1 MDASKFPDEVALMLL
16 GSRCS
21 GEPDGLT
28 LYDPNSGFS
37 DDAHGTTCDDREL
50 EANRPEQSSLI
61 DRDSSN
67 ACQVVTHKPLK
78 DRSKLYEYH
87 KSSRKGGCK
96 IEPGQSLPCGLGLE
110 YNSKIW
116 LRLSDKDVQRWTRA
130 TEALRQEPDKYKPG
144 QSLKLHGNQLQKRSE
159 NFQDRPFSV
168 KEVQEV
174 LLSSM
179 NHDPLFWLM
188 LIALPIV
195 YGSFHLTAW
204 NFDFPS
210 RVEQI
215 MWRVAC
221 IIIAGAILGS
231 CSMAL
236 VIIVIIS
243 IAFKAVDA
251 VIVRIFRKG
260 WTRKVEGWLV
270 SRLVLWLVLLLLV
283 LYILGLVALYF
294 GARLFV
300 IVESFISIRRLPLGV
315 FVTVHWAN
323 YIPHL

>member
-1 MDASKFPDEVALMLL
+1 MLL
-16 GSRCS
+16 GSSCGDQPYRL
-21 GEPDGLT
+21 GLT

-37 DDAHGTTCDDREL
+37 NDVRETTCDDGDL

-61 DRDSSN
+61 DRDSSS
-67 ACQVVTHKPLK
+67 ACQVITHKPLE
-78 DRSKLYEYH
+78 DRSKLDEYH

-110 YNSKIW
+110 HDSNFW

-144 QSLKLHGNQLQKRSE
+144 QSLELHWDQLQKRSQ
-159 NFQDRPFSV
+159 NFQNRPFNG
-168 KEVQEV
+168 KEVQEM
-174 LLSSM
+174 LIRTM
-179 NHDPLFWLM
+179 GADPLFWLM
-188 LIALPIV
+188 LIALPMV
-195 YGSFHLTAW
+195 YGSVHLTAW

-215 MWRVAC
+215 MWRVSC
-221 IIIAGAILGS
+221 IIIADGILGTLVALIIIVGLWAVGDGIFGEGWTEKSVEVWLVLPLLILGS
-231 CSMAL
+231 
-236 VIIVIIS
+236 V
-243 IAFKAVDA
+243 
-251 VIVRIFRKG
+251 
-260 WTRKVEGWLV
+260 
-270 SRLVLWLVLLLLV
+270 VLGLL
-283 LYILGLVALYF
+283 ILGSVALYF

>member
-1 MDASKFPDEVALMLL
+1 MDAAKFPDEVALMLL
-16 GSRCS
+16 GSSCS
-21 GEPDGLT
+21 RLRLT

-37 DDAHGTTCDDREL
+37 NDVRETTCDDGDL
-50 EANRPEQSSLI
+50 EVNRPEQSSLI
-61 DRDSSN
+61 DRDSSS
-67 ACQVVTHKPLK
+67 ACQVVTHKPPE
-78 DRSKLYEYH
+78 DRSKLYEYY

-110 YNSKIW
+110 HDSKIW
-116 LRLSDKDVQRWTRA
+116 LRLSDKDVQRWTQA
-130 TEALRQEPDKYKPG
+130 AEALRQEPDKYKPG
-144 QSLKLHGNQLQKRSE
+144 QSLKLHRDQLQKRSR
-159 NFQDRPFSV
+159 NFQDRPFNV

-174 LLSSM
+174 LLGTM
-179 NHDPLFWLM
+179 GDDPLFWLM
-188 LIALPIV
+188 LIALPMV
-195 YGSFHLTAW
+195 YGSVHLTAW

-221 IIIAGAILGS
+221 IIIAGGIPGS
-231 CSMAL
+231 CMAFG
-236 VIIVIIS
+236 IIINILMAVGYCIS
-243 IAFKAVDA
+243 
-251 VIVRIFRKG
+251 RKDSIEKLID
-260 WTRKVEGWLV
+260 KVGVW
-270 SRLVLWLVLLLLV
+270 WLVLL
-283 LYILGLVALYF
+283 GPLYF